1 MLICNTEFFFT
12 KEIFLEAC
20 KVCFKN
26 LNSVGLLTLNFRGLM
41 LGCGKSGIQG

>member
-1 MLICNTEFFFT
+1 M
-12 KEIFLEAC
+12 KAIFLEAR

-41 LGCGKSGIQG
+41 LGCGKNGMQG